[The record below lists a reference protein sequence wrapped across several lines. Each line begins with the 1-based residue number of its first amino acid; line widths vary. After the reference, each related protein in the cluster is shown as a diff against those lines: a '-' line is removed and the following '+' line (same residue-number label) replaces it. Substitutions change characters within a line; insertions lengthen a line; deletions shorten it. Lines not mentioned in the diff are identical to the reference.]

1 MILSAIVGEPNVVHR
16 AEDLIV
22 FEYDGSVDRAL
33 PTVVALPRTTAE
45 VSDVVKIAGAH
56 GVPVV
61 ARGAGT
67 GLSGGA
73 IAEHGGIVVALTRM
87 TSILEIDEANRLA
100 VVEPGVV
107 NIDLSTAAS
116 KYGLYYAPDPSSQK
130 ACTIGGNVAENSGRA
145 TLPGI
150 RCHDQPRAWHGGR
163 ACRRVG
169 ALVRR
174 EDARGA
180 GLRPDVGIMIGSE
193 GTLGIV
199 TKIVV
204 RLLKAPESVKTL
216 LAVFKTVE
224 DASSAVS
231 GIIGAG
237 IVPAAIEMMD
247 AMCIRAAEASMNAG
261 YPEEAGAVL
270 LVEVDGLR
278 EEVEE
283 EADEITN
290 VCRTY
295 EPMEILTATSSDERE
310 RLWAARKGVIGALG
324 WLAPN
329 YYLVDGTVPRTKL
342 MEVLREVGRVAEE
355 SGLPIANLLHAG
367 DGNLHP
373 LILFD
378 ERKPGDTERAL
389 EAGGKILEV
398 CLDAGGVL
406 SGEHGIG
413 MEKQEYMPLMFSQED
428 MDAMAKLK
436 PAFGSG
442 RCSIPARYSQR
453 GHHTADDILRVVS
466 PRRRPTPSY
475 EQRLRVRQLRPAR
488 SSHRVAALAVDRDA
502 DGERNERVR
511 RRWEGPG
518 SRSASDITARD
529 IGGDVR
535 CVGVWPVGIAP
546 WREDAHRSGE
556 RARIARSCNR
566 HDRGR
571 SGAGT

>member
-1 MILSAIVGEPNVVHR
+1 MTNSDLISDLAGIVGAPNVVHK

-33 PTVVALPRTTAE
+33 PTVVVLPRTTEE
-45 VSDVVKIAGAH
+45 VSGVVTAAAEH

-87 TSILEIDEANRLA
+87 TGILEIDEINRLA

-107 NIDLSTAAS
+107 NIDLTAAAS

-130 ACTIGGNVAENSGRA
+130 ACTIGGNVAENSGGPHCLAYGVTTNHVLGMEVVLADGSVHWYGGKTREA
-145 TLPGI
+145 PGY
-150 RCHDQPRAWHGGR
+150 D
-163 ACRRVG
+163 
-169 ALVRR
+169 
-174 EDARGA
+174 
-180 GLRPDVGIMIGSE
+180 LRGIMVGSE

-199 TKIVV
+199 TKVVV
-204 RLLKAPESVKTL
+204 RLLKAPEAVKTL
-216 LAVFKTVE
+216 LAVFRTVE

-247 AMCIRAAEASMNAG
+247 AMCIQAAEASMNAG

-283 EADEITN
+283 EAEEIAN
-290 VCRTY
+290 ICRTY
-295 EPMEILTATSSDERE
+295 EPMEILTATSGEERE
-310 RLWAARKGVIGALG
+310 KLWSARKGVIGALG

-342 MEVLREVGRVAEE
+342 MEVLGEVEKVAEE

-378 ERKPGDTERAL
+378 ERKPGDTDRAL
-389 EAGGKILEV
+389 EAGGRILGI
-398 CLDAGGVL
+398 CLDVGGVL

-413 MEKQEYMPLMFSQED
+413 LEKQEYMPLMFSQED

-436 PAFGSG
+436 PAFGSEEMFNPG
-442 RCSIPARYSQR
+442 KIFPTGASHGARHPE
-453 GHHTADDILRVVS
+453 GGFAKTAANAFV
-466 PRRRPTPSY
+466 
-475 EQRLRVRQLRPAR
+475 
-488 SSHRVAALAVDRDA
+488 
-502 DGERNERVR
+502 
-511 RRWEGPG
+511 
-518 SRSASDITARD
+518 
-529 IGGDVR
+529 
-535 CVGVWPVGIAP
+535 
-546 WREDAHRSGE
+546 
-556 RARIARSCNR
+556 
-566 HDRGR
+566 
-571 SGAGT
+571 

>member
-1 MILSAIVGEPNVVHR
+1 MSNSELIRDLVAIVGEPNVVHR

-130 ACTIGGNVAENSGRA
+130 ACTIGGNVAENSGGPHCLAYGVTTNHVLGMEVVLADGSVHWFGGKTREA
-145 TLPGI
+145 PGY
-150 RCHDQPRAWHGGR
+150 D
-163 ACRRVG
+163 
-169 ALVRR
+169 
-174 EDARGA
+174 
-180 GLRPDVGIMIGSE
+180 LRGIMIGSE

-428 MDAMAKLK
+428 LDAMAKLK

-442 RCSIPARYSQR
+442 EMFNPGKIFPTGASHGARHPE
-453 GHHTADDILRVVS
+453 GGFAKTASNAFV
-466 PRRRPTPSY
+466 
-475 EQRLRVRQLRPAR
+475 
-488 SSHRVAALAVDRDA
+488 
-502 DGERNERVR
+502 
-511 RRWEGPG
+511 
-518 SRSASDITARD
+518 
-529 IGGDVR
+529 
-535 CVGVWPVGIAP
+535 
-546 WREDAHRSGE
+546 
-556 RARIARSCNR
+556 
-566 HDRGR
+566 
-571 SGAGT
+571 

>member
-1 MILSAIVGEPNVVHR
+1 M
-16 AEDLIV
+16 
-22 FEYDGSVDRAL
+22 
-33 PTVVALPRTTAE
+33 
-45 VSDVVKIAGAH
+45 VKAAGAH

-73 IAEHGGIVVALTRM
+73 IAEHGGIVVALIRM

-116 KYGLYYAPDPSSQK
+116 KYGLYFAPDPSSQK
-130 ACTIGGNVAENSGRA
+130 ACTIGGNVAENSGGPHCLAYGVTTNHVLGMEVVLADGSVHWFGGKTREA
-145 TLPGI
+145 PGY
-150 RCHDQPRAWHGGR
+150 D
-163 ACRRVG
+163 
-169 ALVRR
+169 
-174 EDARGA
+174 
-180 GLRPDVGIMIGSE
+180 LRGIMIGSE

-199 TKIVV
+199 TKVVV
-204 RLLKAPESVKTL
+204 RLLKSPEAVKTL

-278 EEVEE
+278 EEVED
-283 EADEITN
+283 EAQEIAN
-290 VCRTY
+290 VCRSY

-342 MEVLREVGRVAEE
+342 MEVLREVERVAEK

-389 EAGGKILEV
+389 EAGGKILEI

-413 MEKQEYMPLMFSQED
+413 LEKQEYMPLMFSQED
-428 MDAMAKLK
+428 MDAMANLK

-442 RCSIPARYSQR
+442 EMFNPGKIFPTGASHGARHPE
-453 GHHTADDILRVVS
+453 GGFAKTAANAFV
-466 PRRRPTPSY
+466 
-475 EQRLRVRQLRPAR
+475 
-488 SSHRVAALAVDRDA
+488 
-502 DGERNERVR
+502 
-511 RRWEGPG
+511 
-518 SRSASDITARD
+518 
-529 IGGDVR
+529 
-535 CVGVWPVGIAP
+535 
-546 WREDAHRSGE
+546 
-556 RARIARSCNR
+556 
-566 HDRGR
+566 
-571 SGAGT
+571 

>member
-1 MILSAIVGEPNVVHR
+1 MSNSDLIRDLAAVVGEANVVHR

-33 PTVVALPRTTAE
+33 PTVVVLPRTTEE
-45 VSDVVKIAGAH
+45 VSRIVKTAAAH

-87 TSILEIDEANRLA
+87 TSILEIDEVNRLA

-107 NIDLSTAAS
+107 NIDLTAAAS

-130 ACTIGGNVAENSGRA
+130 ACTIGGNVAENSGGPHCLAYGVTTNHVLGMEVVLADGSVHWFGGKTREA
-145 TLPGI
+145 PGY
-150 RCHDQPRAWHGGR
+150 D
-163 ACRRVG
+163 
-169 ALVRR
+169 
-174 EDARGA
+174 
-180 GLRPDVGIMIGSE
+180 LRGIMIGSE

-199 TKIVV
+199 TKVVV
-204 RLLKAPESVKTL
+204 RLLKAPEAVKTL

-247 AMCIRAAEASMNAG
+247 ALCIRAAEASMNAG

-283 EADEITN
+283 EAEEIAN

-295 EPMEILTATSSDERE
+295 EPMEILTATSSEERE

-342 MEVLREVGRVAEE
+342 MEVLGEVEKVAEE

-378 ERKPGDTERAL
+378 ERKPGDTDRAL
-389 EAGGKILEV
+389 EAGGRILV
-398 CLDAGGVL
+398 ICLDAGGVL

-413 MEKQEYMPLMFSQED
+413 MEKQEYMPLMFSQQD

-442 RCSIPARYSQR
+442 EMFNPGKIFPTGASHGAPHPEGGFAK
-453 GHHTADDILRVVS
+453 TAANAFV
-466 PRRRPTPSY
+466 
-475 EQRLRVRQLRPAR
+475 
-488 SSHRVAALAVDRDA
+488 
-502 DGERNERVR
+502 
-511 RRWEGPG
+511 
-518 SRSASDITARD
+518 
-529 IGGDVR
+529 
-535 CVGVWPVGIAP
+535 
-546 WREDAHRSGE
+546 
-556 RARIARSCNR
+556 
-566 HDRGR
+566 
-571 SGAGT
+571 

>member
-1 MILSAIVGEPNVVHR
+1 MSNSELIRDLVAVVGEPNVVHR
-16 AEDLIV
+16 PEDLIV

-33 PTVVALPRTTAE
+33 PTVVVLPRTTSE
-45 VSDVVKIAGAH
+45 VSDVVKAAGAH

-116 KYGLYYAPDPSSQK
+116 KYGLYFAPDPSSQK
-130 ACTIGGNVAENSGRA
+130 ACTIGGNVAENSGGPHCLAYGVTTNHVLGMEVVLADGSVHWFGGKTREA
-145 TLPGI
+145 PGY
-150 RCHDQPRAWHGGR
+150 D
-163 ACRRVG
+163 
-169 ALVRR
+169 
-174 EDARGA
+174 
-180 GLRPDVGIMIGSE
+180 LRGIMIGSE

-278 EEVEE
+278 EEVED
-283 EADEITN
+283 EAQEIAN

-295 EPMEILTATSSDERE
+295 EPMEILTATSSEERE

-342 MEVLREVGRVAEE
+342 MEVLGEVERVAEE

-389 EAGGKILEV
+389 EAGGKILEI

-413 MEKQEYMPLMFSQED
+413 LEKQEYMPLMFSQED
-428 MDAMAKLK
+428 MDAMANLK

-442 RCSIPARYSQR
+442 EMFNPGKIFPTGASHGARHPE
-453 GHHTADDILRVVS
+453 GGFAKTAANAFV
-466 PRRRPTPSY
+466 
-475 EQRLRVRQLRPAR
+475 
-488 SSHRVAALAVDRDA
+488 
-502 DGERNERVR
+502 
-511 RRWEGPG
+511 
-518 SRSASDITARD
+518 
-529 IGGDVR
+529 
-535 CVGVWPVGIAP
+535 
-546 WREDAHRSGE
+546 
-556 RARIARSCNR
+556 
-566 HDRGR
+566 
-571 SGAGT
+571 

>member
-1 MILSAIVGEPNVVHR
+1 MSNSELIRDLVAVVGEPNVVHR
-16 AEDLIV
+16 PEDLIV

-33 PTVVALPRTTAE
+33 PTVVVLPRTTAE
-45 VSDVVKIAGAH
+45 VSDVVKTAGAH

-116 KYGLYYAPDPSSQK
+116 KYGLYFAPDPSSQK
-130 ACTIGGNVAENSGRA
+130 ACTIGGNVAENSGGPHCLAYGVTTNHVLGMEVVLADGSVHWFGGKTREA
-145 TLPGI
+145 PGY
-150 RCHDQPRAWHGGR
+150 D
-163 ACRRVG
+163 
-169 ALVRR
+169 
-174 EDARGA
+174 
-180 GLRPDVGIMIGSE
+180 LRGIMIGSE

-199 TKIVV
+199 TKVVV

-278 EEVEE
+278 EEVED
-283 EADEITN
+283 EAQEIAN

-342 MEVLREVGRVAEE
+342 MEVLREVEKVATE

-389 EAGGKILEV
+389 EAGGKILQI

-413 MEKQEYMPLMFSQED
+413 LEKQEYMPLMFSQED
-428 MDAMAKLK
+428 LDAMAKLK

-442 RCSIPARYSQR
+442 EMFNPGKIFPTGASHGGRHPEGGFAK
-453 GHHTADDILRVVS
+453 TAANAFV
-466 PRRRPTPSY
+466 
-475 EQRLRVRQLRPAR
+475 
-488 SSHRVAALAVDRDA
+488 
-502 DGERNERVR
+502 
-511 RRWEGPG
+511 
-518 SRSASDITARD
+518 
-529 IGGDVR
+529 
-535 CVGVWPVGIAP
+535 
-546 WREDAHRSGE
+546 
-556 RARIARSCNR
+556 
-566 HDRGR
+566 
-571 SGAGT
+571 

>member
-1 MILSAIVGEPNVVHR
+1 MSNSDLIRDLTAIVGEANVVHKP
-16 AEDLIV
+16 EDLIV
-22 FEYDGSVDRAL
+22 FEYDGSVDRAI
-33 PTVVALPRTTAE
+33 PTVVVLPRTTDE
-45 VSDVVKIAGAH
+45 VSGVVKVAGAH
-56 GVPVV
+56 SVPVV

-87 TSILEIDEANRLA
+87 TGILEIDDANRLA

-107 NIDLSTAAS
+107 NIDLTAAAS

-130 ACTIGGNVAENSGRA
+130 ACTIGGNVAENSGGPHCLAYGVTTNHVLGMEVVLADGSVHWYGGKTREA
-145 TLPGI
+145 PGY
-150 RCHDQPRAWHGGR
+150 D
-163 ACRRVG
+163 
-169 ALVRR
+169 
-174 EDARGA
+174 
-180 GLRPDVGIMIGSE
+180 LRGIMIGSE

-199 TKIVV
+199 TKVAV
-204 RLLKAPESVKTL
+204 RLLKAPEAVKTL
-216 LAVFKTVE
+216 LAMFKTVE

-247 AMCIRAAEASMNAG
+247 AMCIQAAEASMNAG

-283 EADEITN
+283 EAEEIAN

-295 EPMEILTATSSDERE
+295 EPMEILTATSSEERE

-342 MEVLREVGRVAEE
+342 MEVLREVEKVAEE

-378 ERKPGDTERAL
+378 ERKPGDTDRAL
-389 EAGGKILEV
+389 EAGGRILEI

-413 MEKQEYMPLMFSQED
+413 LEKQEYMPLMFSQED

-436 PAFGSG
+436 PSFGSDEIFNPG
-442 RCSIPARYSQR
+442 KIFPTGASHGARHPE
-453 GHHTADDILRVVS
+453 GGFAKTATNAFV
-466 PRRRPTPSY
+466 
-475 EQRLRVRQLRPAR
+475 
-488 SSHRVAALAVDRDA
+488 
-502 DGERNERVR
+502 
-511 RRWEGPG
+511 
-518 SRSASDITARD
+518 
-529 IGGDVR
+529 
-535 CVGVWPVGIAP
+535 
-546 WREDAHRSGE
+546 
-556 RARIARSCNR
+556 
-566 HDRGR
+566 
-571 SGAGT
+571 

>member
-1 MILSAIVGEPNVVHR
+1 MSNSELIRDLVAIVGEPNVVHR

-130 ACTIGGNVAENSGRA
+130 ACTIGGNVAENSGGPHCLAYGVTTNHVLGMEVVLADGSVHWFGGKTREA
-145 TLPGI
+145 PGY
-150 RCHDQPRAWHGGR
+150 D
-163 ACRRVG
+163 
-169 ALVRR
+169 
-174 EDARGA
+174 
-180 GLRPDVGIMIGSE
+180 LRGIMIGSE

-216 LAVFKTVE
+216 LAVFRTVE

-428 MDAMAKLK
+428 MDAMVKLK

-442 RCSIPARYSQR
+442 EMFNPGKIFPTGASHGGRHPKGGFAK
-453 GHHTADDILRVVS
+453 TAANAFV
-466 PRRRPTPSY
+466 
-475 EQRLRVRQLRPAR
+475 
-488 SSHRVAALAVDRDA
+488 
-502 DGERNERVR
+502 
-511 RRWEGPG
+511 
-518 SRSASDITARD
+518 
-529 IGGDVR
+529 
-535 CVGVWPVGIAP
+535 
-546 WREDAHRSGE
+546 
-556 RARIARSCNR
+556 
-566 HDRGR
+566 
-571 SGAGT
+571 

>member
-1 MILSAIVGEPNVVHR
+1 MSNSELIRDLVAVVGEPNVVHR
-16 AEDLIV
+16 PEDLIV

-33 PTVVALPRTTAE
+33 PTVVVLPRTTVE
-45 VSDVVKIAGAH
+45 VSDVVKAAAAH
-56 GVPVV
+56 DVPVV

-130 ACTIGGNVAENSGRA
+130 ACTIGGNVAENSGGPHCLAYGVTTNHVLGMEVVLADGSVHWFGGKTREA
-145 TLPGI
+145 PGY
-150 RCHDQPRAWHGGR
+150 D
-163 ACRRVG
+163 
-169 ALVRR
+169 
-174 EDARGA
+174 
-180 GLRPDVGIMIGSE
+180 LRGIMIGSE

-216 LAVFKTVE
+216 LAVFRTVE

-278 EEVEE
+278 EEVED
-283 EADEITN
+283 EAQEIAN
-290 VCRTY
+290 VCRSY

-342 MEVLREVGRVAEE
+342 MEVLREVERVAEE

-389 EAGGKILEV
+389 EAGGKILEI

-413 MEKQEYMPLMFSQED
+413 LEKQEYMPLMFSQED
-428 MDAMAKLK
+428 MDAMANLK

-442 RCSIPARYSQR
+442 EMFNPGKIFPTGASHGARHPE
-453 GHHTADDILRVVS
+453 GGFAKTAANAFV
-466 PRRRPTPSY
+466 
-475 EQRLRVRQLRPAR
+475 
-488 SSHRVAALAVDRDA
+488 
-502 DGERNERVR
+502 
-511 RRWEGPG
+511 
-518 SRSASDITARD
+518 
-529 IGGDVR
+529 
-535 CVGVWPVGIAP
+535 
-546 WREDAHRSGE
+546 
-556 RARIARSCNR
+556 
-566 HDRGR
+566 
-571 SGAGT
+571 

>member
-1 MILSAIVGEPNVVHR
+1 MSNSDLISDLTAIVGEANVVHR
-16 AEDLIV
+16 PEDLIV

-33 PTVVALPRTTAE
+33 PTVVVLPRTTEE
-45 VSDVVKIAGAH
+45 VSGVVKTAGAH

-87 TSILEIDEANRLA
+87 TGILEIDEVNRLA
-100 VVEPGVV
+100 IVEPGVV
-107 NIDLSTAAS
+107 NIDLTAAAS

-130 ACTIGGNVAENSGRA
+130 ACTIGGNVAENSGGPHCLAYGVTTNHVLGMEVVLADGSIHWYGGKTREA
-145 TLPGI
+145 PGY
-150 RCHDQPRAWHGGR
+150 D
-163 ACRRVG
+163 
-169 ALVRR
+169 
-174 EDARGA
+174 
-180 GLRPDVGIMIGSE
+180 LRGIMIGSE

-199 TKIVV
+199 TKVVV
-204 RLLKAPESVKTL
+204 RLLKTPESVKTL

-283 EADEITN
+283 EAEEIAE

-295 EPMEILTATSSDERE
+295 EPMEILTATSSEE
-310 RLWAARKGVIGALG
+310 QEKLWAARKGVIGALG

-342 MEVLREVGRVAEE
+342 MEVLSEVEKVAEE

-378 ERKPGDTERAL
+378 ERKPGDTDRAL
-389 EAGGKILEV
+389 EAGGKILEI

-413 MEKQEYMPLMFSQED
+413 LEKKRFMPLVF
-428 MDAMAKLK
+428 
-436 PAFGSG
+436 
-442 RCSIPARYSQR
+442 
-453 GHHTADDILRVVS
+453 T
-466 PRRRPTPSY
+466 
-475 EQRLRVRQLRPAR
+475 
-488 SSHRVAALAVDRDA
+488 DRDMA
-502 DGERNERVR
+502 VMQL
-511 RRWEGPG
+511 
-518 SRSASDITARD
+518 ARD
-529 IGGDVR
+529 AF
-535 CVGVWPVGIAP
+535 AP
-546 WREDAHRSGE
+546 S
-556 RARIARSCNR
+556 NR
-566 HDRGR
+566 LNPGKIFPD
-571 SGAGT
+571 GADYQPLPQATPRQVEPGMYV

>member
-1 MILSAIVGEPNVVHR
+1 MSNSELIRDLAAVVSEPNVVHR
-16 AEDLIV
+16 PEDLIV

-87 TSILEIDEANRLA
+87 TSILEIDEVNRLA

-116 KYGLYYAPDPSSQK
+116 KYGLYFAPDPSSQK
-130 ACTIGGNVAENSGRA
+130 ACTIGGNVAENSGGPHCLAYGVTTNHVLGMEVVLADGSVHWFGGKTREA
-145 TLPGI
+145 PGY
-150 RCHDQPRAWHGGR
+150 D
-163 ACRRVG
+163 
-169 ALVRR
+169 
-174 EDARGA
+174 
-180 GLRPDVGIMIGSE
+180 LRGIMIGSE

-199 TKIVV
+199 TKVAV

-278 EEVEE
+278 EEVEDEAE
-283 EADEITN
+283 EIAN

-342 MEVLREVGRVAEE
+342 MEVLREVERVAEE

-389 EAGGKILEV
+389 EAGGKILEI

-428 MDAMAKLK
+428 MDAMANLK

-442 RCSIPARYSQR
+442 EMFNPGKIFPTGASHGARHPE
-453 GHHTADDILRVVS
+453 GGFAKTAANAFV
-466 PRRRPTPSY
+466 
-475 EQRLRVRQLRPAR
+475 
-488 SSHRVAALAVDRDA
+488 
-502 DGERNERVR
+502 
-511 RRWEGPG
+511 
-518 SRSASDITARD
+518 
-529 IGGDVR
+529 
-535 CVGVWPVGIAP
+535 
-546 WREDAHRSGE
+546 
-556 RARIARSCNR
+556 
-566 HDRGR
+566 
-571 SGAGT
+571 

>member
-1 MILSAIVGEPNVVHR
+1 MSNSELIRDLVAIVGEPNVVHR
-16 AEDLIV
+16 PEDLIV

-33 PTVVALPRTTAE
+33 PTVVVLPRTTAE
-45 VSDVVKIAGAH
+45 VSDVVKAAGTH
-56 GVPVV
+56 GIPVV

-87 TSILEIDEANRLA
+87 TSILEIDEVNRLA

-130 ACTIGGNVAENSGRA
+130 ACTIGGNVAENSGGPHCLAYGVTTNHVLGMEVVLADGSVHWFGGKTREN
-145 TLPGI
+145 PGY
-150 RCHDQPRAWHGGR
+150 D
-163 ACRRVG
+163 
-169 ALVRR
+169 
-174 EDARGA
+174 
-180 GLRPDVGIMIGSE
+180 LRGIMIGSE

-199 TKIVV
+199 TKVVV

-224 DASSAVS
+224 EASSAVS

-247 AMCIRAAEASMNAG
+247 AMCIKAAEASMNAG

-290 VCRTY
+290 VCRSY
-295 EPMEILTATSSDERE
+295 EPMEILKATSSDERE

-342 MEVLREVGRVAEE
+342 MEVLREVERVAEE

-389 EAGGKILEV
+389 EAGGKILKI

-413 MEKQEYMPLMFSQED
+413 LEKQEYMPLMFSHED
-428 MDAMAKLK
+428 MDAMANLK

-442 RCSIPARYSQR
+442 EMFNPGKIFPTGASHGARHPE
-453 GHHTADDILRVVS
+453 GGFAKTAANAFV
-466 PRRRPTPSY
+466 
-475 EQRLRVRQLRPAR
+475 
-488 SSHRVAALAVDRDA
+488 
-502 DGERNERVR
+502 
-511 RRWEGPG
+511 
-518 SRSASDITARD
+518 
-529 IGGDVR
+529 
-535 CVGVWPVGIAP
+535 
-546 WREDAHRSGE
+546 
-556 RARIARSCNR
+556 
-566 HDRGR
+566 
-571 SGAGT
+571 

>member
-1 MILSAIVGEPNVVHR
+1 MSNSELIRDLVAIVGEPNVVHR
-16 AEDLIV
+16 PEDLIV

-33 PTVVALPRTTAE
+33 PTVVVLPQTTSE
-45 VSDVVKIAGAH
+45 VSDVVKAAGAH

-87 TSILEIDEANRLA
+87 TSILELDEANRLA

-116 KYGLYYAPDPSSQK
+116 KYGLYFAPDPSSQK
-130 ACTIGGNVAENSGRA
+130 ACTIGGNVAENSGGPHCLAYGVTTNHVLGMEVVLADGSVHWFGGKTREA
-145 TLPGI
+145 PGY
-150 RCHDQPRAWHGGR
+150 D
-163 ACRRVG
+163 
-169 ALVRR
+169 
-174 EDARGA
+174 
-180 GLRPDVGIMIGSE
+180 LRGIMIGSE

-199 TKIVV
+199 TKVVV

-278 EEVEE
+278 EEVED
-283 EADEITN
+283 EAQEIAN
-290 VCRTY
+290 VCRSY

-378 ERKPGDTERAL
+378 ERKPGDTDRAL

-428 MDAMAKLK
+428 LDAMAKLK

-442 RCSIPARYSQR
+442 EMFNPGKIFPTGASHGARHPE
-453 GHHTADDILRVVS
+453 GGFAKTAANAFV
-466 PRRRPTPSY
+466 
-475 EQRLRVRQLRPAR
+475 
-488 SSHRVAALAVDRDA
+488 
-502 DGERNERVR
+502 
-511 RRWEGPG
+511 
-518 SRSASDITARD
+518 
-529 IGGDVR
+529 
-535 CVGVWPVGIAP
+535 
-546 WREDAHRSGE
+546 
-556 RARIARSCNR
+556 
-566 HDRGR
+566 
-571 SGAGT
+571 

>member
-1 MILSAIVGEPNVVHR
+1 MSNSELISDLVAVVGEANVVHK

-33 PTVVALPRTTAE
+33 PTVVVLPRTTKE
-45 VSDVVKIAGAH
+45 VSGVVKTAGTH

-73 IAEHGGIVVALTRM
+73 IAEHGGIVMALTRM
-87 TSILEIDEANRLA
+87 TSILEIDEVNRLA

-107 NIDLSTAAS
+107 NIDLTAAAS

-130 ACTIGGNVAENSGRA
+130 ACTIGGNVAENSGGPHCLAYGVTTNHVLGMEVVLADGSVHWYGGKTREA
-145 TLPGI
+145 PGY
-150 RCHDQPRAWHGGR
+150 D
-163 ACRRVG
+163 
-169 ALVRR
+169 
-174 EDARGA
+174 
-180 GLRPDVGIMIGSE
+180 LRGIMVGSE

-199 TKIVV
+199 TKVVV
-204 RLLKAPESVKTL
+204 RLLKSPESVKTL

-247 AMCIRAAEASMNAG
+247 AMCIQAAEASMNAG

-283 EADEITN
+283 EAEEIAN

-295 EPMEILTATSSDERE
+295 EPMEILTATSGEERE
-310 RLWAARKGVIGALG
+310 KLWAARKGVIGALG

-342 MEVLREVGRVAEE
+342 MEVLGEVEKIAAE

-378 ERKPGDTERAL
+378 ERKPGDTDRAL
-389 EAGGKILEV
+389 EAGGKILEI

-428 MDAMAKLK
+428 MDAMAGLK
-436 PAFGSG
+436 PSFGSDEMFNPG
-442 RCSIPARYSQR
+442 KIFPTGASHGTRHPAS
-453 GHHTADDILRVVS
+453 GFAKTAANAYV
-466 PRRRPTPSY
+466 
-475 EQRLRVRQLRPAR
+475 
-488 SSHRVAALAVDRDA
+488 
-502 DGERNERVR
+502 
-511 RRWEGPG
+511 
-518 SRSASDITARD
+518 
-529 IGGDVR
+529 
-535 CVGVWPVGIAP
+535 
-546 WREDAHRSGE
+546 
-556 RARIARSCNR
+556 
-566 HDRGR
+566 
-571 SGAGT
+571 

>member
-1 MILSAIVGEPNVVHR
+1 MSNSDLIHDLIAIVGAPNVVHKP
-16 AEDLIV
+16 EDLIV

-33 PTVVALPRTTAE
+33 PTVVVLPRTTEE
-45 VSDVVKIAGAH
+45 VSGVVKTAGAH

-87 TSILEIDEANRLA
+87 TGILEIDEVNRLA

-107 NIDLSTAAS
+107 NIDLTAAAS

-130 ACTIGGNVAENSGRA
+130 ACTIGGNVAENSGGPHCLAYGVTTNHVLGMEVVLADGSVHWYGGKTREA
-145 TLPGI
+145 PGY
-150 RCHDQPRAWHGGR
+150 D
-163 ACRRVG
+163 
-169 ALVRR
+169 
-174 EDARGA
+174 
-180 GLRPDVGIMIGSE
+180 LRGIMIGSE
-193 GTLGIV
+193 GTLGVV
-199 TKIVV
+199 TKVVV
-204 RLLKAPESVKTL
+204 RLLKAPEAVKTL
-216 LAVFKTVE
+216 LAMFKTVE

-247 AMCIRAAEASMNAG
+247 AMCIQAAEASMNAG

-283 EADEITN
+283 EAEEIAN

-295 EPMEILTATSSDERE
+295 EPMEILTATSSEERE

-342 MEVLREVGRVAEE
+342 MEVLREVEKVAEE

-378 ERKPGDTERAL
+378 ERKPGDTDRAL
-389 EAGGKILEV
+389 EAGGKILEI

-413 MEKQEYMPLMFSQED
+413 LEKQEYMPLMFSQKD
-428 MDAMAKLK
+428 MDAMAQLK
-436 PAFGSG
+436 PAFGSEEIFNPG
-442 RCSIPARYSQR
+442 KIFPTGASHGAR
-453 GHHTADDILRVVS
+453 H
-466 PRRRPTPSY
+466 P
-475 EQRLRVRQLRPAR
+475 
-488 SSHRVAALAVDRDA
+488 
-502 DGERNERVR
+502 
-511 RRWEGPG
+511 EGG
-518 SRSASDITARD
+518 FAKTSANAF
-529 IGGDVR
+529 V
-535 CVGVWPVGIAP
+535 
-546 WREDAHRSGE
+546 
-556 RARIARSCNR
+556 
-566 HDRGR
+566 
-571 SGAGT
+571 

>member
-1 MILSAIVGEPNVVHR
+1 MSNSELISDLVAVVGEANVVHR
-16 AEDLIV
+16 PEDLIV

-33 PTVVALPRTTAE
+33 PTVVVLPRTTEE
-45 VSDVVKIAGAH
+45 VSGVVKAAAAH

-87 TSILEIDEANRLA
+87 TSILEIDEVNRLA

-107 NIDLSTAAS
+107 NIDLTAAAS

-130 ACTIGGNVAENSGRA
+130 ACTIGGNVAENSGGPHCLAYGVTTNHVLGMEVVLADGSVHWYGGKTREA
-145 TLPGI
+145 PGY
-150 RCHDQPRAWHGGR
+150 D
-163 ACRRVG
+163 
-169 ALVRR
+169 
-174 EDARGA
+174 
-180 GLRPDVGIMIGSE
+180 LRGIMIGSE

-199 TKIVV
+199 TKVVV
-204 RLLKAPESVKTL
+204 RLLKSPESVKTL
-216 LAVFKTVE
+216 LAVFRTVE

-247 AMCIRAAEASMNAG
+247 AMCIQAAEASMNAG

-283 EADEITN
+283 EAEEIAN

-295 EPMEILTATSSDERE
+295 EPMEILTATSSEERE
-310 RLWAARKGVIGALG
+310 KLWASRKGVIGALG

-342 MEVLREVGRVAEE
+342 MEVLGEVEKVAEE

-378 ERKPGDTERAL
+378 ERKPGDTDRAL
-389 EAGGKILEV
+389 EAGGKILEI

-413 MEKQEYMPLMFSQED
+413 LEKQEYMPLMFSQED

-436 PAFGSG
+436 PSFGSEEMFNPG
-442 RCSIPARYSQR
+442 KIFPTGASHGARHPE
-453 GHHTADDILRVVS
+453 GGFAKTAANAFV
-466 PRRRPTPSY
+466 
-475 EQRLRVRQLRPAR
+475 
-488 SSHRVAALAVDRDA
+488 
-502 DGERNERVR
+502 
-511 RRWEGPG
+511 
-518 SRSASDITARD
+518 
-529 IGGDVR
+529 
-535 CVGVWPVGIAP
+535 
-546 WREDAHRSGE
+546 
-556 RARIARSCNR
+556 
-566 HDRGR
+566 
-571 SGAGT
+571 

>member
-1 MILSAIVGEPNVVHR
+1 MSNSDLIRDLVAVVGEANVVHKP
-16 AEDLIV
+16 EDLIV

-33 PTVVALPRTTAE
+33 PTVVVLPRTTEE
-45 VSDVVKIAGAH
+45 VSGVVKTAGAH

-87 TSILEIDEANRLA
+87 TNILEIDEVNRLA

-107 NIDLSTAAS
+107 NIDLTAAAS

-130 ACTIGGNVAENSGRA
+130 ACTIGGNVAENSGGPHCLAYGVTTNHVLGMEVVLADGSVHWYGGKTREA
-145 TLPGI
+145 PGY
-150 RCHDQPRAWHGGR
+150 D
-163 ACRRVG
+163 
-169 ALVRR
+169 
-174 EDARGA
+174 
-180 GLRPDVGIMIGSE
+180 LRGIMIGSE

-199 TKIVV
+199 TKVVV
-204 RLLKAPESVKTL
+204 RLLKAPEAVKTL
-216 LAVFKTVE
+216 LAMFRTVE

-247 AMCIRAAEASMNAG
+247 AMCIQAAEASMNAG

-283 EADEITN
+283 EAEEIAN

-295 EPMEILTATSSDERE
+295 EPMEILTATSSEERE

-342 MEVLREVGRVAEE
+342 MEVLREVEKVAEE

-378 ERKPGDTERAL
+378 ERKPGDTDRAL
-389 EAGGKILEV
+389 EAGGKILEI

-413 MEKQEYMPLMFSQED
+413 LEKQEYMPLMFSQED
-428 MDAMAKLK
+428 MDAMAQLK
-436 PAFGSG
+436 PAFGSEEMFNPG
-442 RCSIPARYSQR
+442 KIFPTGASHGARHPE
-453 GHHTADDILRVVS
+453 GGFAKTAANAFV
-466 PRRRPTPSY
+466 
-475 EQRLRVRQLRPAR
+475 
-488 SSHRVAALAVDRDA
+488 
-502 DGERNERVR
+502 
-511 RRWEGPG
+511 
-518 SRSASDITARD
+518 
-529 IGGDVR
+529 
-535 CVGVWPVGIAP
+535 
-546 WREDAHRSGE
+546 
-556 RARIARSCNR
+556 
-566 HDRGR
+566 
-571 SGAGT
+571 

>member
-1 MILSAIVGEPNVVHR
+1 MTNSDLIRDLATIVGAPNVVHK

-33 PTVVALPRTTAE
+33 PTVVVLPRTTEE
-45 VSDVVKIAGAH
+45 VSNVVKTAAAH

-87 TSILEIDEANRLA
+87 TSILEIDEVNRLA

-107 NIDLSTAAS
+107 NIDLTTAAS

-130 ACTIGGNVAENSGRA
+130 ACTIGGNVAENSGGPHCLAYGVTTNHVLGMEVVLADGSVHWFGGKTREA
-145 TLPGI
+145 PGY
-150 RCHDQPRAWHGGR
+150 D
-163 ACRRVG
+163 
-169 ALVRR
+169 
-174 EDARGA
+174 
-180 GLRPDVGIMIGSE
+180 LRGIMIGSE

-199 TKIVV
+199 TKVVV
-204 RLLKAPESVKTL
+204 RLLKAPEAVKTL

-283 EADEITN
+283 EAEEIAN

-295 EPMEILTATSSDERE
+295 EPMEILTATSSEERE

-342 MEVLREVGRVAEE
+342 MEVLGEVEKVAEE

-378 ERKPGDTERAL
+378 ERKPGDTDRAL
-389 EAGGKILEV
+389 EAGGKILEI

-428 MDAMAKLK
+428 MDTMANLK

-442 RCSIPARYSQR
+442 EMFNPGKIFPTGASHGGRHPDGGFAK
-453 GHHTADDILRVVS
+453 TAANAFV
-466 PRRRPTPSY
+466 
-475 EQRLRVRQLRPAR
+475 
-488 SSHRVAALAVDRDA
+488 
-502 DGERNERVR
+502 
-511 RRWEGPG
+511 
-518 SRSASDITARD
+518 
-529 IGGDVR
+529 
-535 CVGVWPVGIAP
+535 
-546 WREDAHRSGE
+546 
-556 RARIARSCNR
+556 
-566 HDRGR
+566 
-571 SGAGT
+571 